1 MADITKL
8 RVNGVDYQIRDAQ
21 ASAYTDTATSA
32 LASAF
37 DTKLEGKADK
47 ASLPSHIV
55 SSVTYQDAN
64 VGEDT
69 RPSITVDG
77 TKTVLNLANKLE
89 WDSNAKS
96 LKLYS
101 GNHLLATVDGTT
113 WVKDGMVESVAV
125 VGNNLEI
132 TFNTDSGKEKIS
144 VPLTDVFNPDN
155 YYNKTEIDSKF
166 ENVSISDEYVTEI
179 SNVENALDT
188 SGRIVLNV
196 KTNKNAEGTEV
207 RLPKIGNKLQF
218 DSETNKLYL
227 KNGFINVSNADLSP
241 LKGIQASISGDTLVL
256 A

>member
-47 ASLPSHIV
+47 TSLPSHIV
-55 SSVTYQDAN
+55 SSVTYQDTN

-101 GNHLLATVDGTT
+101 GNHLLATVDGTS
-113 WVKDGMVESVAV
+113 WVKDGMVESAAIVA
-125 VGNNLEI
+125 NNLEI

-144 VPLTDVFNPDN
+144 VPLTDIFNPDN
-155 YYNKTEIDSKF
+155 YYNKTEIDRKF
-166 ENVSISDEYVTEI
+166 ENVTISDEYVTEI
-179 SNVENALDT
+179 SNVK
-188 SGRIVLNV
+188 SGPLSEVYLNV
-196 KTNKNAEGTEV
+196 KTNKNTEGTLV
-207 RLPKIGNKLQF
+207 SLPYLG
-218 DSETNKLYL
+218 DSLVFNESTNKLFIE
-227 KNGFINVSNADLSP
+227 NGQRVISQADLSP
-241 LKGIQASISGDTLVL
+241 LKGTQASISGDTLVL

>member
-47 ASLPSHIV
+47 TSLPSHIV

-96 LKLYS
+96 FKLYS

-166 ENVSISDEYVTEI
+166 EGISVADEYVTSIE
-179 SNVENALDT
+179 NVQGAGD
-188 SGRIVLNV
+188 SSVLKV
-196 KTNKNAEGTEV
+196 KTNKNTEGKNVE
-207 RLPKIGNKLQF
+207 LPYLGNKLYF
-218 DSETNKLYL
+218 NSETNNLYL
-227 KNGFINVSNADLSP
+227 RNGLINVSNTDLSP
-241 LKGIQASISGDTLVL
+241 LKGTKASVSGDTLVL

>member
-101 GNHLLATVDGTT
+101 GNHLLATVDGST
-113 WVKDGMVESVAV
+113 WVKDGMVESAAI

-144 VPLTDVFNPDN
+144 VPLTDIFNPDN

-166 ENVSISDEYVTEI
+166 ENVSISDEYVKSI
-179 SNVENALDT
+179 ENSVDA
-188 SGRIVLNV
+188 SGRSVLKV
-196 KTNKNAEGTEV
+196 KTNKNTEGTNV
-207 RLPKIGNKLQF
+207 PLYHLGNKLQF
-218 DSETNKLYL
+218 DSETNELNL
-227 KNGFINVSNADLSP
+227 QNGGDIIVSKADLSP
-241 LKGIQASISGDTLVL
+241 LKGTKASISGDTLVL

>member
-47 ASLPSHIV
+47 TSLPSHIV

-144 VPLTDVFNPDN
+144 VPLTDIFNPDN
-155 YYNKTEIDSKF
+155 YYNKTEIDSKL
-166 ENVSISDEYVTEI
+166 EGISVADEYVTSIE
-179 SNVENALDT
+179 NVQGAGD
-188 SGRIVLNV
+188 SSVLKL
-196 KTNKNAEGTEV
+196 KTNKNTEGKNVE
-207 RLPKIGNKLQF
+207 LPYLGNKLYF
-218 DSETNKLYL
+218 NSETNNLYL
-227 KNGFINVSNADLSP
+227 RNGLINVSNTDLSA
-241 LKGIQASISGDTLVL
+241 LKGTKASVSGDTLVL

>member
-47 ASLPSHIV
+47 TSLPSHIV

-89 WDSNAKS
+89 WDSNAKA

-113 WVKDGMVESVAV
+113 WVKDGMVESAAI

-155 YYNKTEIDSKF
+155 YYDKAAIDRKF
-166 ENVSISDEYVTEI
+166 ENVSISDEYVTSIE
-179 SNVENALDT
+179 NVKDSLG
-188 SGRIVLNV
+188 SSVLKV
-196 KTNKNAEGTEV
+196 KTNKNTEGTDV
-207 RLPKIGNKLQF
+207 LLRYLGNKLYF
-218 DSETNKLYL
+218 DSETNNLYFM
-227 KNGFINVSNADLSP
+227 NGIENVSNTNLSP
-241 LKGIQASISGDTLVL
+241 LKGTKASVSGDTLVL

>member
-47 ASLPSHIV
+47 TSLPSHIV
-55 SSVTYQDAN
+55 SSVTYQDTN

-113 WVKDGMVESVAV
+113 WVKDGMVESAAIVA
-125 VGNNLEI
+125 NNLEI
-132 TFNTDSGKEKIS
+132 TFNTDAGKEKIS
-144 VPLTDVFNPDN
+144 VPLTDIFNPDN

-166 ENVSISDEYVTEI
+166 ENVTISDEYVTDI
-179 SNVENALDT
+179 LNVQDV
-188 SGRIVLNV
+188 SGSSVLIV
-196 KTNKNAEGTEV
+196 KTNKNTEGKKVE
-207 RLPKIGNKLQF
+207 LDNLGNKLQF
-218 DSETNKLYL
+218 DSTTNRLYL
-227 KNGFINVSNADLSP
+227 KNGQVEVSRADLSS
-241 LKGIQASISGDTLVL
+241 LKGTKASVSGDTLVL

>member
-47 ASLPSHIV
+47 TSLPSHIV
-55 SSVTYQDAN
+55 SSVTYQDTN

-101 GNHLLATVDGTT
+101 GNHLLATVDGST
-113 WVKDGMVESVAV
+113 WVKDGMVESAAI

-144 VPLTDVFNPDN
+144 VPLTDIFNPDN
-155 YYNKTEIDSKF
+155 YYDKATIDSKF

-179 SNVENALDT
+179 SNVEDIT
-188 SGRIVLNV
+188 HSSVLKV
-196 KTNKNAEGTEV
+196 KTNKNTEGTNV
-207 RLPKIGNKLQF
+207 QLPHIGNKLEF
-218 DSETNKLYL
+218 NSETNKLYL
-227 KNGFINVSNADLSP
+227 KNGMMNVSQADLSP
-241 LKGIQASISGDTLVL
+241 LKGTKASVSGDTLVL

>member
-47 ASLPSHIV
+47 TSLPSHIV
-55 SSVTYQDAN
+55 SSVTYQDTN

-101 GNHLLATVDGTT
+101 GNHLLATVDGST
-113 WVKDGMVESVAV
+113 WVKDGMVESAAIVA
-125 VGNNLEI
+125 NNLEI

-166 ENVSISDEYVTEI
+166 ENVSISDEYVTSI
-179 SNVENALDT
+179 ENIQGAGD
-188 SGRIVLNV
+188 SSVLKV
-196 KTNKNAEGTEV
+196 KTNKNIEGKNVE
-207 RLPKIGNKLQF
+207 LPYIGNKLYF
-218 DSETNKLYL
+218 NSETNNLYL
-227 KNGFINVSNADLSP
+227 RNGLINVSNTDLSP
-241 LKGIQASISGDTLVL
+241 LKGTKASVSGDTLVL

>member
-47 ASLPSHIV
+47 TSLPSHIV

-89 WDSNAKS
+89 WDSNAKA

-113 WVKDGMVESVAV
+113 WVKDGMVESAAI

-166 ENVSISDEYVTEI
+166 ENVTISDEYVTSI
-179 SNVENALDT
+179 ENIQDSYGST
-188 SGRIVLNV
+188 VLKV
-196 KTNKNAEGTEV
+196 KTNKNTKGKNVE
-207 RLPKIGNKLQF
+207 LPYLGNSLVF
-218 DSETNKLYL
+218 DSGTKNLYL
-227 KNGFINVSNADLSP
+227 RNGINNVSRADLST
-241 LKGIQASISGDTLVL
+241 LKGTNASVSGDTLVL

>member
-47 ASLPSHIV
+47 TSLPSHIV

-113 WVKDGMVESVAV
+113 WVKDGMVESAAI

-166 ENVSISDEYVTEI
+166 ENVSISDEYVTSIE
-179 SNVENALDT
+179 NVQNGS
-188 SGRIVLNV
+188 SGEAYLKV
-196 KTNKNAEGTEV
+196 KTNKNTEGTLV
-207 RLPKIGNKLQF
+207 SLPYIGSKLEF
-218 DSETNKLYL
+218 NSETNNLFL
-227 KNGFINVSNADLSP
+227 ENGNRVISNVDLSP
-241 LKGIQASISGDTLVL
+241 LKGTKASVSGDTLVL

>member
-47 ASLPSHIV
+47 TSLPSHIV
-55 SSVTYQDAN
+55 SSVTYQDTN

-101 GNHLLATVDGTT
+101 GNHLLATVDGST

-125 VGNNLEI
+125 VENNLEI

-179 SNVENALDT
+179 ENTQSAGGSPILK
-188 SGRIVLNV
+188 V
-196 KTNKNAEGTEV
+196 KTNKNTEGNTV
-207 RLPKIGNKLQF
+207 QLPFLGNKLEF
-218 DSETNKLYL
+218 DSILNRLYL
-227 KNGFINVSNADLSP
+227 KNGLNNVSETDLSP
-241 LKGIQASISGDTLVL
+241 LKGTKASVSGDTLVL

>member
-8 RVNGVDYQIRDAQ
+8 RVNGFDYQIRDAQ

-47 ASLPSHIV
+47 TSLPSHIV

-89 WDSNAKS
+89 WDSNAKA

-155 YYNKTEIDSKF
+155 YYNKTEIDRKL
-166 ENVSISDEYVTEI
+166 EGISVADEYVTSIE
-179 SNVENALDT
+179 NVQDSYGST
-188 SGRIVLNV
+188 VLKV
-196 KTNKNAEGTEV
+196 KTNKNTEGKNVE
-207 RLPKIGNKLQF
+207 LPYLGNSLVF
-218 DSETNKLYL
+218 DSGKNKLYL
-227 KNGFINVSNADLSP
+227 RNGLNNVSSADLSK
-241 LKGIQASISGDTLVL
+241 LKGTKASVSGDTLVL

>member
-47 ASLPSHIV
+47 TSLPSHIV
-55 SSVTYQDAN
+55 SSVTYQDTN

-101 GNHLLATVDGTT
+101 GNHLLATVDGST
-113 WVKDGMVESVAV
+113 WVKDGMVESAAI

-132 TFNTDSGKEKIS
+132 TFNTDAGKEKIS
-144 VPLTDVFNPDN
+144 VPLTDIFNPDN
-155 YYNKTEIDSKF
+155 YYNKTEIDRKF
-166 ENVSISDEYVTEI
+166 ENVSISDEYVTDI
-179 SNVENALDT
+179 LNVQDV
-188 SGRIVLNV
+188 SGSSVLIV
-196 KTNKNAEGTEV
+196 KTNKNTEGKKVE
-207 RLPKIGNKLQF
+207 LDNLGNKLQF
-218 DSETNKLYL
+218 DSTTNRLYL
-227 KNGFINVSNADLSP
+227 KNGQVEVSRADLSS
-241 LKGIQASISGDTLVL
+241 LKGTKASVSGDTLVL

>member
-21 ASAYTDTATSA
+21 ASAYTDTATST
-32 LASAF
+32 LAEAF
-37 DTKLEGKADK
+37 DTKLAKKVDK
-47 ASLPSHIV
+47 TSIPSHIV
-55 SSVTYQDAN
+55 SSVTYQDSN

-77 TKTVLNLANKLE
+77 VKTTLNLANKLE

-101 GNHLLATVDGTT
+101 GNHLLGSVDGTS
-113 WVKDGMVESVAV
+113 WVKDGMVESAAI

-132 TFNTDSGKEKIS
+132 TFNTDAGKEKIS

-166 ENVSISDEYVTEI
+166 ENVSISDEYVTSI
-179 SNVENALDT
+179 ENIQGAGD
-188 SGRIVLNV
+188 SSVLKV
-196 KTNKNAEGTEV
+196 KTNKNTEGKNVE
-207 RLPKIGNKLQF
+207 LPYLGNKLYF
-218 DSETNKLYL
+218 NSETNNLYL
-227 KNGFINVSNADLSP
+227 RNGLINVSNTDLSP
-241 LKGIQASISGDTLVL
+241 LKGTKASVSGDTLVL

>member
-47 ASLPSHIV
+47 TSLPSHIV
-55 SSVTYQDAN
+55 SSVTYQDTN

-101 GNHLLATVDGTT
+101 GNHLLATVDGST
-113 WVKDGMVESVAV
+113 WVKDGMVESAAI

-144 VPLTDVFNPDN
+144 VPLTDIFNPDN

-166 ENVSISDEYVTEI
+166 ENVSISDEYITDI
-179 SNVENALDT
+179 SNVQDA
-188 SGRIVLNV
+188 SGWSVLKV
-196 KTNKNAEGTEV
+196 KTNKNTEGKDV
-207 RLPKIGNKLQF
+207 PLLHLGNKLEF
-218 DSETNKLYL
+218 NSETNEL
-227 KNGFINVSNADLSP
+227 KFNNGGFNLSSVDLSP
-241 LKGIQASISGDTLVL
+241 LKGTNASVSGDTLVL

>member
-37 DTKLEGKADK
+37 DTKLDGKADK
-47 ASLPSHIV
+47 TSLPSHIV
-55 SSVTYQDAN
+55 SSVTYQDTN

-101 GNHLLATVDGTT
+101 GNHLLATVDGST
-113 WVKDGMVESVAV
+113 WVKDGMVESAAV

-179 SNVENALDT
+179 SNVMSIGAI
-188 SGRIVLNV
+188 SVLNV
-196 KTNKNAEGTEV
+196 KTNKITEGKYVE
-207 RLPKIGNKLQF
+207 LPYVGNKLTF
-218 DSETNKLYL
+218 DSSTNNLHL
-227 KNGFINVSNADLSP
+227 KNGDKYDISQVDLSP
-241 LKGIQASISGDTLVL
+241 LKGTKASVSGDTLVL

>member
-47 ASLPSHIV
+47 TSLPSHIV
-55 SSVTYQDAN
+55 SSVTYQDTN

-113 WVKDGMVESVAV
+113 WVKDGMVESAAIVA
-125 VGNNLEI
+125 NNLEI
-132 TFNTDSGKEKIS
+132 TFNTDGGKEKIS
-144 VPLTDVFNPDN
+144 VPLTDIFNPDN

-166 ENVSISDEYVTEI
+166 ENVSISDEYITDI
-179 SNVENALDT
+179 SNVQDA
-188 SGRIVLNV
+188 SGSSVLNV
-196 KTNKNAEGTEV
+196 KTNKNTAGKKV
-207 RLPKIGNKLQF
+207 SLDNLGNKLTF
-218 DSETNKLYL
+218 NSETNRLYL
-227 KNGFINVSNADLSP
+227 RNGSLEVSYTDLSQ
-241 LKGIQASISGDTLVL
+241 LKGTKASVSGDTLVL

>member
-47 ASLPSHIV
+47 TSLPSHIV

-101 GNHLLATVDGTT
+101 GNHLLATVDGST
-113 WVKDGMVESVAV
+113 WVKDGMVESAAIVA
-125 VGNNLEI
+125 NNLEI

-144 VPLTDVFNPDN
+144 VPLTDIFNPDN
-155 YYNKTEIDSKF
+155 YYNKTEIDRKF
-166 ENVSISDEYVTEI
+166 ENVSISDEYVKSIE
-179 SNVENALDT
+179 NVENILH
-188 SGRIVLNV
+188 SSVLKV
-196 KTNKNAEGTEV
+196 KTNKNTEGIEV
-207 RLPKIGNKLQF
+207 PLPNLGNRLHF
-218 DSETNKLYL
+218 DSETNNLYL
-227 KNGFINVSNADLSP
+227 RNGTRNVANADLSP
-241 LKGIQASISGDTLVL
+241 LKGTKASVSGDTLVL
-256 A
+256 E

>member
-89 WDSNAKS
+89 WDSNAKA

-113 WVKDGMVESVAV
+113 WVKDGMVQSVAIV
-125 VGNNLEI
+125 SNNLEI

-155 YYNKTEIDSKF
+155 YYDKATIDSKF
-166 ENVSISDEYVTEI
+166 ENVTISDEYVTDI
-179 SNVENALDT
+179 SNVQNA
-188 SGRIVLNV
+188 SGSSVLYV
-196 KTNKNAEGTEV
+196 KTNKNAEGKEV
-207 RLPKIGNKLQF
+207 SLDNLGNKLQF
-218 DSETNKLYL
+218 DSTTNRLYL
-227 KNGFINVSNADLSP
+227 KNGMVEVSRADLSP
-241 LKGIQASISGDTLVL
+241 LKGTKASVSGDTLVL

>member
-21 ASAYTDTATSA
+21 ASAYTDNATSA

-55 SSVTYQDAN
+55 SSVTYQDTN

-101 GNHLLATVDGTT
+101 GNHLLATVDGTS
-113 WVKDGMVESVAV
+113 WVKDGMVESAAIVA
-125 VGNNLEI
+125 NNLEI

-144 VPLTDVFNPDN
+144 VPLTDIFNPDN
-155 YYNKTEIDSKF
+155 YYDKAAIDRKF
-166 ENVSISDEYVTEI
+166 ENVSISDEYVTSIE
-179 SNVENALDT
+179 NVKDT
-188 SGRIVLNV
+188 NGSSVLKV
-196 KTNKNAEGTEV
+196 KTNKNTAGTDV
-207 RLPKIGNKLQF
+207 SLDNLGNKLQF
-218 DSETNKLYL
+218 NSETNELML
-227 KNGFINVSNADLSP
+227 KNGYILVSSADLSP
-241 LKGIQASISGDTLVL
+241 LKGTKASISGDTLVL

>member
-37 DTKLEGKADK
+37 DTKLEKKADK
-47 ASLPSHIV
+47 TSLPSHIV

-101 GNHLLATVDGTT
+101 GNHLLATVDGST
-113 WVKDGMVESVAV
+113 WVKDGMVESAAI

-155 YYNKTEIDSKF
+155 YYNKTEIDRKL
-166 ENVSISDEYVTEI
+166 EGISVADEYITEI
-179 SNVENALDT
+179 SNQKD
-188 SGRIVLNV
+188 SGNFESVLQV
-196 KTNKNAEGTEV
+196 KTNKNTLGTV
-207 RLPKIGNKLQF
+207 VDLQYLGNKLTF
-218 DSETNKLYL
+218 DSITNELHL
-227 KNGFINVSNADLSP
+227 KNGTRYDLSNVDLSP
-241 LKGIQASISGDTLVL
+241 LKGTKASVSGDTLIL
-256 A
+256 S

>member
-47 ASLPSHIV
+47 TSLPSHIV
-55 SSVTYQDAN
+55 SSVTYQDTN

-101 GNHLLATVDGTT
+101 GNHLLATVDGST
-113 WVKDGMVESVAV
+113 WVKDGMVESAAV

-179 SNVENALDT
+179 SNVQGAGD
-188 SGRIVLNV
+188 SSVLKV
-196 KTNKNAEGTEV
+196 KTNKNTEGKNVE
-207 RLPKIGNKLQF
+207 LPYIGSSLLFVPESNNLF
-218 DSETNKLYL
+218 L
-227 KNGFINVSNADLSP
+227 KNGKYTMSYVNLSP
-241 LKGIQASISGDTLVL
+241 LKGTKASVSGDTLVL

>member
-47 ASLPSHIV
+47 TSLPSHIV

-113 WVKDGMVESVAV
+113 WVKDGMVESAAIVA
-125 VGNNLEI
+125 NNLEI

-155 YYNKTEIDSKF
+155 YYDKTAIDKKL
-166 ENVSISDEYVTEI
+166 EGISVADEYVTSIE
-179 SNVENALDT
+179 NVDDL
-188 SGRIVLNV
+188 GRPVLKV
-196 KTNKNAEGTEV
+196 KTNKNTEGTNV
-207 RLPKIGNKLQF
+207 QLPYLGNKLQF
-218 DSETNKLYL
+218 DSTTNKLYL
-227 KNGFINVSNADLSP
+227 KNGMVEVSRADLSP
-241 LKGIQASISGDTLVL
+241 LKGTKASVSGDTLVL